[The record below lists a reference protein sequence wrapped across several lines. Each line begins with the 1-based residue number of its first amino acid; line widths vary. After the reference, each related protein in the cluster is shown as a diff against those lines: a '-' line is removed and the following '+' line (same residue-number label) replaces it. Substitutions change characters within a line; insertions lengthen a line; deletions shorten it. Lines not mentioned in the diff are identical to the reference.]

1 MAGLFKN
8 GPDLFQKCLA
18 ASFALHL
25 GLLIGAQLTRR
36 LTPPPPVEVD
46 LEAFMGRL
54 GTGAAKLA
62 APKREVPGAKGLP
75 KPVEAPTP
83 PKTAPAP
90 EPPKEK
96 EWVAAGAHTKVLEK
110 LPDPPATPG
119 GAPDGTGIAARTGG
133 SGDGLPYGV
142 RDGRGDGGA
151 PLKRLPVLLN
161 RDELLANMR
170 RFYPEVER
178 RAGREGAV
186 RVKLHIGS
194 DGRVDPVEIAVS
206 GGTAFDIAARE
217 VGRRMRFSPAIG
229 LDGRPVP
236 VALPQDI
243 LFRLED

>member
-1 MAGLFKN
+1 MAGSTKK

-18 ASFALHL
+18 ASFALHV
-25 GLLIGAQLTRR
+25 GLVVGGMLYRR
-36 LTPPPPVEVD
+36 MTPPLPVEVD
-46 LEAFMGRL
+46 LEAFLPRL

-75 KPVEAPTP
+75 KPAEDPVP
-83 PKTAPAP
+83 PQPVP

-96 EWVAAGAHTKVLEK
+96 DWVAAGDHTKVLEK

-119 GAPDGTGIAARTGG
+119 GAPDGTGIAAKTGG

-142 RDGRGDGGA
+142 PSGTGDGGV
-151 PLKRLPVLLN
+151 PLRKLPVLLN
-161 RDELLANMR
+161 RGELLANLR

-178 RAGREGAV
+178 RAGREGSV

-194 DGRVDPVEIAVS
+194 DGKVEPVEIAFS